1 MNMFRTARVAAAVA
15 LVAVSAACDDS
26 QERPALRLSS
36 DSYTFLIT
44 PEPLPPY
51 AVERVVWNVT
61 VRDRETRQP
70 VEGGEGRLYASN
82 IQRVTVWDGLA
93 QGAELGSY
101 SATVMFPTSGQWG
114 MAVEFRRDSTQALEK
129 VEWQQEVG
137 PERSVEEQLRP
148 GTGP

>member
-1 MNMFRTARVAAAVA
+1 MMPARTVRVAAAA
-15 LVAVSAACDDS
+15 LLLFAGACDS
-26 QERPALRLSS
+26 GERPALRLSS

-61 VRDRETRQP
+61 VRDRESRQP
-70 VEGGEGRLYASN
+70 IEGGEGRLYAST

-93 QGAELGSY
+93 RGAELGSY
-101 SATVMFPTSGQWG
+101 SAGVMFPTSGQWG
-114 MAVEFRRDSTQALEK
+114 MAVEFRRDSTSALEK

-137 PERSVEEQLRP
+137 PERSVDEQLGTEP
-148 GTGP
+148 GA